1 MALSTAEWLEREAE
15 KEVSRLKDIPYRTG
29 EVALLF
35 GLDPRT
41 IRKYVELGDIPGF
54 RVGKQWLY
62 PKEAINNLL
71 NKGKSDE

>member
-15 KEVSRLKDIPYRTG
+15 KEVSRLRDIPYRTG
-29 EVALLF
+29 EVAVLF

-54 RVGKQWLY
+54 L
-62 PKEAINNLL
+62 NLVSQVRIL
-71 NKGKSDE
+71 PRPL